1 MNGKTCIVTGG
12 TSGIGEASA
21 LALAE
26 KGADLAIV
34 CRSEARGEAT
44 RARIEEATGRSCV
57 QLFYA
62 DLQRLEDVR
71 RVAAEMD
78 ASLDRVDVLLNN
90 AAVTMLRREET
101 PDGHE
106 MTFGVNHLAPFLLTH
121 DLLPRLVET
130 PGARIVNVASGA
142 HKFAAFD
149 LEDLQSERSY
159 SAMRVYGASKL
170 CNMLF
175 TIELARRLDGRDVGV
190 WSLHPGAV
198 STRLGANNGGI
209 AKVLL
214 PFLSLFFRTPAQ
226 GAGTSVYLCS
236 EPDVGEPNGTYFIDE
251 RPARTSSLARDEDTA
266 RRLWAE
272 SERLVGLDVGAPWF

>member
-78 ASLDRVDVLLNN
+78 L
-90 AAVTMLRREET
+90 AVGARLFVGVACSTVSQLIVKRREAL
-101 PDGHE
+101 GR
-106 MTFGVNHLAPFLLTH
+106 PF
-121 DLLPRLVET
+121 
-130 PGARIVNVASGA
+130 
-142 HKFAAFD
+142 
-149 LEDLQSERSY
+149 
-159 SAMRVYGASKL
+159 
-170 CNMLF
+170 ML
-175 TIELARRLDGRDVGV
+175 
-190 WSLHPGAV
+190 WP
-198 STRLGANNGGI
+198 
-209 AKVLL
+209 
-214 PFLSLFFRTPAQ
+214 
-226 GAGTSVYLCS
+226 
-236 EPDVGEPNGTYFIDE
+236 
-251 RPARTSSLARDEDTA
+251 
-266 RRLWAE
+266 
-272 SERLVGLDVGAPWF
+272 